1 MLELIVTWTAGLLAW
16 ANILIWG
23 TVFVLVA
30 LNFLIPAV
38 LAVCGFTLGVIESI
52 RGK

>member
-1 MLELIVTWTAGLLAW
+1 MLELIVTWSAGLLAW

-30 LNFLIPAV
+30 LKFLIAAV
-38 LAVCGFTLGVIESI
+38 LGVYGFVRGVRS
-52 RGK
+52 